1 MSKKLINGKILA
13 IQLGRNE
20 TQLALIGKNS
30 EILHG
35 ITVPTPMGAVEDG
48 MIHNQ
53 EAITELLQQAMQTPE
68 FKGVRQVVFSLC
80 TSQVIMETTT
90 TPDLPKAKLEKLIQ
104 ANADMYFPVDIRDY
118 RLVWEV
124 VDVKKN
130 DVGTKEASIQLWAVP
145 NEMLRPYYQAANACG
160 LSVAAIDY
168 CGHSAATAVGA
179 TFARPAKPPKAK
191 AAKDPAAPKE
201 PKPKKKI
208 DWNAEITFGK
218 KKKVE
223 PEVSQEEAGP
233 RPIPATDMHILM
245 DTELLGLTF
254 VQEGQVVYQRFYRC
268 GADPSYQFSELAM
281 MLEYF
286 QTQDIGRG
294 SEIRG
299 YVSGPGSMDADMVG
313 LLSAML
319 GISLEAFQSEADP
332 RWLLC
337 TGAARSNLD
346 FGNPEFNKTVRVRRT
361 INTDLWQYASILVS
375 GAALITVVLMLLNAR
390 LGWNSEISGLE
401 NQRNLLQIQAAKVS
415 GFKDNYLSYESEYAA
430 YDRDWENLFNSL
442 HTYNDNLVFVLKEL
456 ENVMPENTSVTDII
470 IDSDSVMI
478 SFACDDKEEAAYL
491 IMSLRDM
498 EYVDVNTISN
508 LIGGGKGAATEYGTP
523 IEEVTPP
530 VEGGSEEEILVA
542 ATGYDPS
549 LRQLSRLQS
558 DTYQGEN
565 FIITPIC
572 LHAVDT
578 IGTDAEVL
586 PVDFKAFLQAN
597 SLLDDNGRKLRYD
610 VVMGMLHN
618 NPFVVNKI
626 ARIVGEQYDVLE
638 EDIDNYTLTYAL
650 NLASGYMAQFD
661 VDHVERAEL
670 KYLADDY
677 LKATY
682 IHYLEAALG
691 VWGESVAP
699 ESFGTY
705 CPYADKAILK
715 EAASAEGAKDR
726 VKDLWQHV
734 ENHTVPQQRTYSSAA
749 PAANYQH
756 VYSCAEAADVMEAC
770 TYLTTAGVCDVCAAE
785 CDHPE
790 SRTLGYVQIEGQ
802 LKHAITCECG
812 VANLEADCADE
823 AGDDE
828 KCDDCGAFIC
838 SHSLEKGHTYT
849 RTKNDD
855 GLTHTV
861 TCDCGEVITE
871 AEACVENDNGKCDC
885 GRNLCKH
892 TNTIPERVTGS
903 DTHNLVCDKCREVME
918 QNIKCVAVAN
928 DKCSCGRDMSCDHKV
943 KKEEPIPSTSDKG
956 KHVYTC
962 ECGTEILEEEDCV
975 DKDPENQECDICGG
989 EIPVPEVKPDNAP
1002 ITRKDIEDLRLVYGD
1017 VPATSY
1023 ETLASFMS
1031 DKKPTEYVKEAAIK
1045 NLIEKNAFAA
1055 NTLISDVGPYLDF
1068 EIKDDEAFDSIML
1081 YVDTLKATLDDEY
1094 EEDDHGKYSLYISLL
1109 DSAISRSADKDLW
1122 KFYIYYL
1129 EKAMNDDLSNTL
1141 PHLRAEPTD
1150 ESKVTERIEKTLAYV
1165 KGINGGTLEKT
1176 RVPGPE
1182 VLMRLYLQDQEKDIK
1197 EMAPEYLEML
1207 ENYFNDKEIP
1217 DRYESEFEEA
1227 ILDKNVQRL
1236 LKKEFESQYYYQETS
1251 GLGDNLETLIE
1262 DYRNGYI
1269 KNDDINEK
1277 LYISL
1282 SYCEQEVENKKD
1294 RDQDQALQDH
1304 EKDIANLKKEL
1315 ESLKK
1320 AASEKAKEEEAA
1332 AGGGGGGVKADTR
1345 VFLDIGLL
1353 YTEELWN
1360 QELQRKGLDRSAKLP
1375 RLEVEVG

>member
-223 PEVSQEEAGP
+223 PEASQEEAGP

-313 LLSAML
+313 LLSGML

-530 VEGGSEEEILVA
+530 VEGGSEEESVA
-542 ATGYDPS
+542 VVVNHDSVVSTAVVGEIVTQADADVSPALGE
-549 LRQLSRLQS
+549 LKVLQS
-558 DTYQGEN
+558 AYGTNPPPVKQTHQAMTYADFAAFNTKHSITEADRKAVINAMLRTNPFAASALVDLMIDDFSGEGTGQANYVIPSEVYARLIPLLMPVMNDTSMPYE
-565 FIITPIC
+565 
-572 LHAVDT
+572 
-578 IGTDAEVL
+578 EVL
-586 PVDFKAFLQAN
+586 PIL
-597 SLLDDNGRKLRYD
+597 
-610 VVMGMLHN
+610 
-618 NPFVVNKI
+618 
-626 ARIVGEQYDVLE
+626 EDVLE
-638 EDIDNYTLTYAL
+638 ILTEPGTIDCTEKLMFTDP
-650 NLASGYMAQFD
+650 YMSTSY
-661 VDHVERAEL
+661 V
-670 KYLADDY
+670 
-677 LKATY
+677 
-682 IHYLEAALG
+682 HYLEADKGLWGEIPLG
-691 VWGESVAP
+691 SDGNKDFTQYCPYINNADTLKADESVAA
-699 ESFGTY
+699 GWLR
-705 CPYADKAILK
+705 KWI
-715 EAASAEGAKDR
+715 EGDR
-726 VKDLWQHV
+726 VPDASDV
-734 ENHTVPQQRTYSSAA
+734 
-749 PAANYQH
+749 
-756 VYSCAEAADVMEAC
+756 SCE
-770 TYLTTAGVCDVCAAE
+770 
-785 CDHPE
+785 
-790 SRTLGYVQIEGQ
+790 I
-802 LKHAITCECG
+802 
-812 VANLEADCADE
+812 
-823 AGDDE
+823 
-828 KCDDCGAFIC
+828 
-838 SHSLEKGHTYT
+838 
-849 RTKNDD
+849 
-855 GLTHTV
+855 
-861 TCDCGEVITE
+861 
-871 AEACVENDNGKCDC
+871 
-885 GRNLCKH
+885 
-892 TNTIPERVTGS
+892 
-903 DTHNLVCDKCREVME
+903 
-918 QNIKCVAVAN
+918 CVA
-928 DKCSCGRDMSCDHKV
+928 SCQHID
-943 KKEEPIPSTSDKG
+943 SDSNN
-956 KHVYTC
+956 Y
-962 ECGTEILEEEDCV
+962 
-975 DKDPENQECDICGG
+975 CDICGS
-989 EIPVPEVKPDNAP
+989 IIDDTACIHP
-1002 ITRKDIEDLRLVYGD
+1002 IETRYGYLHKEGTSTHTYICGATDCGVTITENCADTDKNCSCDLCEAEKHNIVFGQIDGTRTHAERCTNEGCDKIEDVESCTDADGNELCDVCGGSIAFTREEIEILEHTHGYQVPQPAGD
-1017 VPATSY
+1017 IPGDYASY
-1023 ETLASFMS
+1023 KEYLK
-1031 DKKPTEYVKEAAIK
+1031 DKHPTYFEREAAIV
-1045 NLIEKNAFAA
+1045 NLFCENAFAA
-1055 NTLISDVGPYLDF
+1055 NDYF
-1068 EIKDDEAFDSIML
+1068 EDIVKIFGYGDKIKVTDEFKSIQNVL
-1081 YVDTLKATLDDEY
+1081 GNVEQLLEINSVDANEKILAQI
-1094 EEDDHGKYSLYISLL
+1094 EEMIFAYDASSGKYDIKTAYM
-1109 DSAISRSADKDLW
+1109 
-1122 KFYIYYL
+1122 YYL
-1129 EKAMNDDLSNTL
+1129 ENAMNGKKGEDSHLIAKDQGNMEDVLDPDRVLDTWEYVKKQNGYAASRANYENILYNYLTSGADKRVIRSMVGSEMLDDLDSYFDGADALWKDKYEKVFQLAETDGA
-1141 PHLRAEPTD
+1141 LR
-1150 ESKVTERIEKTLAYV
+1150 K
-1165 KGINGGTLEKT
+1165 
-1176 RVPGPE
+1176 
-1182 VLMRLYLQDQEKDIK
+1182 
-1197 EMAPEYLEML
+1197 
-1207 ENYFNDKEIP
+1207 
-1217 DRYESEFEEA
+1217 
-1227 ILDKNVQRL
+1227 L
-1236 LKKEFESQYYYQETS
+1236 LKNGFLLNYYDDPYREYDV
-1251 GLGDNLETLIE
+1251 LNDLITA
-1262 DYRNGYI
+1262 YRNGKSAYATELLLI
-1269 KNDDINEK
+1269 LQLSEREAGIDKDNKQDENIQINKEDIEK
-1277 LYISL
+1277 
-1282 SYCEQEVENKKD
+1282 
-1294 RDQDQALQDH
+1294 
-1304 EKDIANLKKEL
+1304 LKKEL

-1320 AASEKAKEEEAA
+1320 AAAEKAKEEEAA
-1332 AGGGGGGVKADTR
+1332 AGGGGGGVKGDTR

>member
-20 TQLALIGKNS
+20 TQIALIGKNS

-313 LLSAML
+313 LLSGML

-530 VEGGSEEEILVA
+530 VEGGSEEEILAVA
-542 ATGYDPS
+542 AAAYNPRMIELTKLREKYGVEPAS
-549 LRQLSRLQS
+549 L
-558 DTYQGEN
+558 
-565 FIITPIC
+565 
-572 LHAVDT
+572 H
-578 IGTDAEVL
+578 TDFA
-586 PVDFKAFLQAN
+586 AFLEAN
-597 SLLDDNGRKLRYD
+597 DLTDEAGRALRVT
-610 VVMGMLHN
+610 VVEQMLHN
-618 NPFVVNKI
+618 NPFVVDAI
-626 ARIVGEQYDVLE
+626 ARIAIEEKYPNDPDMLEVLNNTRLESALKEADDVLNVKTDLE
-638 EDIDNYTLTYAL
+638 K
-650 NLASGYMAQFD
+650 
-661 VDHVERAEL
+661 AEARFL
-670 KYLADDY
+670 GEPY

-682 IHYLEAALG
+682 IHYLEATLG
-691 VWGESVAP
+691 LWGDPVAP
-699 ESFGTY
+699 EEFGTY
-705 CPYADKAILK
+705 CPYVDMTDLESVQTNPARAEK
-715 EAASAEGAKDR
+715 ELWAF
-726 VKDLWQHV
+726 VKDQ
-734 ENHTVPQQRTYSSAA
+734 NVPQQRTYSSAA

-770 TYLTTAGVCDVCAAE
+770 TYITTAGVCDVCAAE

-812 VANLEADCADE
+812 VADLEADCADE

-892 TNTIPERVTGS
+892 LETKLEQVVGKHA
-903 DTHNLVCDKCREVME
+903 HNVVC
-918 QNIKCVAVAN
+918 IKCGEVVEAEVACVPGEN
-928 DKCSCGRDMSCDHKV
+928 ETCDCGRDMAVPCDH
-943 KKEEPIPSTSDKG
+943 EADILLPGTPEKG
-956 KHVYTC
+956 KHTYTC
-962 ECGTEILEEEDCV
+962 DCGEETREEDCV
-975 DKDPENQECDICGG
+975 DEEEDHVCDTCKG
-989 EIPVPEVKPDNAP
+989 EIPVPEEKPDDSP
-1002 ITRKDIEDLRLVYGD
+1002 VTRGEIEDLWPLYGN
-1017 VPATSY
+1017 VPQPNYKGS
-1023 ETLASFMS
+1023 MS
-1031 DKKPTEYVKEAAIK
+1031 NFLGEKKPSYYERKAAVI
-1045 NLIEKNAFAA
+1045 NLFNTNAFAA
-1055 NTLISDVGPYLDF
+1055 NCV
-1068 EIKDDEAFDSIML
+1068 
-1081 YVDTLKATLDDEY
+1081 V
-1094 EEDDHGKYSLYISLL
+1094 EDAISLADPVYQTLLKDYIEQLKDPECEFEDVRTGMTLLIKELSGSPNEEMLSKIEKLIQEADAEYDL
-1109 DSAISRSADKDLW
+1109 DTAYL
-1122 KFYIYYL
+1122 YYL
-1129 EKAMNDDLSNTL
+1129 EVAMGEQQWTKGEY
-1141 PHLRAEPTD
+1141 PHLKAIDPKETGRIKTVYQYVQSILDEEGFEVPDVLGYDDMLLMMSNYLKGLKKDAVEGVDNDTAAALNAYFFEGGSGTAELD
-1150 ESKVTERIEKTLAYV
+1150 EMFDKAV
-1165 KGINGGTLEKT
+1165 K
-1176 RVPGPE
+1176 
-1182 VLMRLYLQDQEKDIK
+1182 
-1197 EMAPEYLEML
+1197 
-1207 ENYFNDKEIP
+1207 ENSTIIGLL
-1217 DRYESEFEEA
+1217 ESEFSYSKYDSEKSWG
-1227 ILDKNVQRL
+1227 KNIR
-1236 LKKEFESQYYYQETS
+1236 S
-1251 GLGDNLETLIE
+1251 LIE
-1262 DYRNGYI
+1262 AYGNNQITGNQTLLLALQKAEKQAEINKDLDQDAAI
-1269 KNDDINEK
+1269 EKN
-1277 LYISL
+1277 
-1282 SYCEQEVENKKD
+1282 KD
-1294 RDQDQALQDH
+1294 RIDKL
-1304 EKDIANLKKEL
+1304 EKEL
-1315 ESLKK
+1315 AAMKK
-1320 AASEKAKEEEAA
+1320 AAEEKAKEEENA
-1332 AGGGGGGVKADTR
+1332 AGGGGGGVKGDTR